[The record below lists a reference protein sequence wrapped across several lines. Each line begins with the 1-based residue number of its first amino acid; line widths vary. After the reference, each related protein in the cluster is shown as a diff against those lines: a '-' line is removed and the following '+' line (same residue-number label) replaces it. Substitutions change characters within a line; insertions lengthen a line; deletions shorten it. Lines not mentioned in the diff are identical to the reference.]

1 MVKAPAKNKK
11 SDSKEPL
18 AIPTGAGR
26 VIVESGAMIVRPL
39 LGTDPFVKFC
49 SDRGLQIDQERL
61 TRLERLGLFGPVFR
75 VRTPP
80 SKAAPFYIPLRPGN
94 NWFTKGWAYDT
105 TRVPQ
110 NHTVPAHTDRTQA
123 GYYSTFQI
131 EHLHL
136 VLTELTLHVLL
147 DDYLDRDDS
156 RPVDWQERGAR
167 CMEYAE
173 QHAAGLRDHEF
184 RRAVALLCQ
193 HISNRY
199 FPQTQSDQRG
209 MEIRHGS
216 SSDRWII
223 VYDQNWD
230 WEREKRRW
238 DPKKTERLY
247 GLTPEK
253 LRHAYEYLAGVQAHC
268 DPLEHWYQLTQFISL
283 REREILKGDALR
295 AETIRAGAYMLRL
308 LHKEL
313 YEEELPHPNEVT
325 GTIINHFPELE
336 IRRDVRRHLEFVA
349 NRFGV
354 NPQPRLS
361 LIVEGQSEEAAV
373 IQIFEEYYGAH
384 PGIYGIEIIVL
395 GGVDNATGNKKEDRF
410 RAIFRLIDYLHHHQ
424 TFTFLILDNENYA
437 YRLKQEAK
445 KAKSIHSDRRYVTRP
460 EYIRIWK
467 DSFEF
472 DNFSCT
478 EIAAALNKLAQGKAT
493 FTVRDVTYVKSQ
505 DNPGSALVKLYR
517 CKTSHGL
524 RKVELSKILVRSMM
538 SSATRRKIESRPIIK
553 TLDRVGR
560 IAAQNPLPETQRVWE
575 INQASKYFGKK
586 RKLLVRKKRVSKT
599 P

>member
-1 MVKAPAKNKK
+1 MAKASAKNKK
-11 SDSKEPL
+11 TDSEKL
-18 AIPTGAGR
+18 LTIPARAGR
-26 VIVESGAMIVRPL
+26 AIVESGAVLACPL
-39 LGTDPFVKFC
+39 LGTDGFVKFC
-49 SDRGLQIDQERL
+49 SDRGLRMDRERL
-61 TRLERLGLFGPVFR
+61 IRLERLGLFSPVFR
-75 VRTPP
+75 VRTPR
-80 SKAAPFYIPLRPGN
+80 SNASPFYIPLRQGN
-94 NWFTKGWAYDT
+94 NWFTKRWAYDT

-110 NHTVPAHTDRTQA
+110 NHTVPAHTDQTRE
-123 GYYSTFQI
+123 GYYSIFQI
-131 EHLHL
+131 EYLHS
-136 VLTELTLHVLL
+136 VLTELTLHMPL

-173 QHAAGLRDHEF
+173 QCAAGLRDHEY
-184 RRAVALLCQ
+184 RRAIALLCQ
-193 HISNRY
+193 YISNRY
-199 FPQTQSDQRG
+199 FPQTQGDKRTVQR
-209 MEIRHGS
+209 RHGF
-216 SSDRWII
+216 SSDHWI
-223 VYDQNWD
+223 VVFAHDRDWDQV
-230 WEREKRRW
+230 ERCW
-238 DPKKTERLY
+238 DPKRTEKLY

-253 LRHAYEYLAGVQAHC
+253 LRHAYEGLAVAQAHC

-295 AETIRAGAYMLRL
+295 SETIRAGAHMLRL

-313 YEEELPHPNEVT
+313 YEEELPPPNEVT

-361 LIVEGQSEEAAV
+361 LIVEGQSEKAAV

-384 PGIYGIEIIVL
+384 PGIYGIEIIAL
-395 GGVDNATGNKKEDRF
+395 GGVDNATGNRKEDRF

-437 YRLKQEAK
+437 YRLKQEAR

-460 EYIRIWK
+460 EYIRIWQ

-524 RKVELSKILVRSMM
+524 RKVELSKILVRNMM
-538 SSATRRKIESRPIIK
+538 SSATRRKVESRPIIK
-553 TLDRVGR
+553 TLDRVRR
-560 IAAQNPLPETQRVWE
+560 IAAQNPLPATQRVWE
-575 INQASKYFGKK
+575 INQASKYLGKK
-586 RKLLVRKKRVSKT
+586 RKPLVRKKRVSKT